1 MEAVGKLK
9 RIVAQAPS
17 LLMAIS
23 PEKASNQPAPGK
35 WSKKQELGHLVDSAC
50 NNHQRVVRAQVEEQ
64 PALPDYDGDR
74 WVALHNYQ
82 VMDWSEIIEC
92 WRVMN
97 QQLIRAA
104 MLVAPRASG
113 RKLTVGGHPMTLSVL
128 VNDYVDH
135 LRHDLRHI
143 GIDLGPEDRRSRRS
157 AESPCKNNPR
167 AVIPPSGADTISIT
181 NPGQTTR

>member
-1 MEAVGKLK
+1 MVRSMEAIGKLK
-9 RIVAQAPS
+9 QIVAQAPS

-23 PEKASNQPAPGK
+23 SQEASAHPAPGK

-64 PALPDYDGDR
+64 PSLPDYDGNR

-82 VMDWSEIIEC
+82 TMEWSQIIEC

-104 MLVAPRASG
+104 SLISPLALE
-113 RKLTVGGHPMTLSVL
+113 RKLTLGGGNPVTLGSL
-128 VNDYVDH
+128 LNDYVDH
-135 LRHDLRHI
+135 LLHHLRHI
-143 GIDLGPEDRRSRRS
+143 GIDFAIG
-157 AESPCKNNPR
+157 
-167 AVIPPSGADTISIT
+167 
-181 NPGQTTR
+181 